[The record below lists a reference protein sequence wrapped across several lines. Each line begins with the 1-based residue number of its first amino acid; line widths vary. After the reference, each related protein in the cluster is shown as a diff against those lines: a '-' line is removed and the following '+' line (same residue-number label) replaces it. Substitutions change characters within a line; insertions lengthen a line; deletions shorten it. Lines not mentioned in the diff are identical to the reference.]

1 MDVELAEDRILIL
14 PETLSVEQS
23 EGRAWAKRIEAY
35 GTMAKLTGFLSRPD
49 DAAFE
54 VIYRERRLQPFWHIG
69 CTAHYA
75 YERAQDYRVPVG
87 EHVTEVVVEGVPR
100 PVTAG
105 AYTIGGLERCRE
117 QVEREAWFDG
127 IGGAPD
133 PALAAYLKNATTPGD
148 ATTLAAQTEAGVVVV
163 PPQAKTSMLVR
174 DVLASAITRIEA
186 DTVTEERMVVH
197 HVDLVYRPIHAF
209 RYRWQGKEAVVEV
222 DAVTGLARAGGSTFE
237 HYVGK
242 VLDAEFLLNA
252 GVEMAGLF
260 IPGARLAEIVI
271 SKSLKAG
278 KAKLAH

>member
-1 MDVELAEDRILIL
+1 MDVELAEERILIL
-14 PETLSVEQS
+14 PETLSIEQS

-49 DAAFE
+49 DAEFE
-54 VIYRERRLQPFWHIG
+54 VIYRERRLQPFWHIA

-75 YERAQDYRVPVG
+75 YERSRDYRVPVG
-87 EHVTEVVVEGVPR
+87 EHVTDVVVADLPR
-100 PVTAG
+100 PVSGG
-105 AYTIGGLERCRE
+105 AYSVTGLERCRE

-133 PALAAYLKNATTPGD
+133 PALAAYLKNATSPGD
-148 ATTLAAQTEAGVVVV
+148 AATLAAQTEAGVVVV

-186 DTVTEERMVVH
+186 DAVTEERMVVH

-222 DAVTGLARAGGSTFE
+222 DAVTGVARAGGSTFE

-271 SKSLKAG
+271 SKGLKAG

>member
-1 MDVELAEDRILIL
+1 MDVELAEERILIL
-14 PETLSVEQS
+14 PAALSIEQT

-49 DAAFE
+49 DAEFE
-54 VIYRERRLQPFWHIG
+54 VIYRARRLPPFWHIG

-75 YERAQDYRVPVG
+75 YERARDYRVPVG
-87 EHVTEVVVEGVPR
+87 EHVVEVSIEGIPR

-105 AYTIGGLERCRE
+105 AYIVTGLERCRE

-127 IGGAPD
+127 ISGAPD
-133 PALAAYLKNATTPGD
+133 AALAAYLKGVTMPGD
-148 ATTLAAQTEAGVVVV
+148 AATLAAQTEAGVVVV
-163 PPQAKTSMLVR
+163 PPQARTSMLVR

-197 HVDLVYRPIHAF
+197 HIDLVYRPIHAF

-222 DAVTGLARAGGSTFE
+222 DAVTGTARPGGSTFE
-237 HYVGK
+237 QYVGK
-242 VLDAEFLLNA
+242 VLDAVFLLNA
-252 GVEMAGLF
+252 VCEMAGLF

>member
-1 MDVELAEDRILIL
+1 
-14 PETLSVEQS
+14 
-23 EGRAWAKRIEAY
+23 
-35 GTMAKLTGFLSRPD
+35 MAKLTGFLSRPD

-75 YERAQDYRVPVG
+75 YERVRDYRVPVG
-87 EHVTEVVVEGVPR
+87 AHVIDVVVEGIPR

-105 AYTIGGLERCRE
+105 AYTVGGLERCRE

-127 IGGAPD
+127 ISGAPE

-148 ATTLAAQTEAGVVVV
+148 PAMLAAQTEAGVVVV

-174 DVLASAITRIEA
+174 DVLASAITLIEA
-186 DTVTEERMVVH
+186 DAVTEERMVVH
-197 HVDLVYRPIHAF
+197 HIDLVYRPIHAF

-222 DAVTGLARAGGSTFE
+222 DAVTGLAHAGGSTFE

>member
-1 MDVELAEDRILIL
+1 MDVELAEERILIL
-14 PETLSVEQS
+14 PETLSIEQS

-35 GTMAKLTGFLSRPD
+35 GTMAKLAGFLSRPD
-49 DAAFE
+49 DAEFE

-75 YERAQDYRVPVG
+75 YERARDYRVPVG
-87 EHVTEVVVEGVPR
+87 EHATEVVEGIPR

-105 AYTIGGLERCRE
+105 TYTIGGLERCRE

-127 IGGAPD
+127 ISGAPD
-133 PALAAYLKNATTPGD
+133 PALAAYLKNPTTSGD
-148 ATTLAAQTEAGVVVV
+148 AATLAAQTEGGVAVV

-174 DVLASAITRIEA
+174 DILASAITRIEA
-186 DTVTEERMVVH
+186 DSVTEERMVVH

-271 SKSLKAG
+271 SKSLQAG

>member
-1 MDVELAEDRILIL
+1 MDVELAEERILIL
-14 PETLSVEQS
+14 PEALSIEQS

-69 CTAHYA
+69 CTAYYA
-75 YERAQDYRVPVG
+75 YERSHDYRVSVG
-87 EHVTEVVVEGVPR
+87 EHVTEVVVEGIPR
-100 PVTAG
+100 PVTAS
-105 AYTIGGLERCRE
+105 AYTVTGLERCCE
-117 QVEREAWFDG
+117 QVERESWFDG
-127 IGGAPD
+127 ISGAPD

-148 ATTLAAQTEAGVVVV
+148 AATLAAEAEAGVAVV

-174 DVLASAITRIEA
+174 DVLAGAITRIEA

-197 HVDLVYRPIHAF
+197 HIDLVYRPIHAF

-222 DAVTGLARAGGSTFE
+222 DAVTGIARAGGSTFE

-271 SKSLKAG
+271 SRSLKAG

>member
-1 MDVELAEDRILIL
+1 MDVELAEERILIL
-14 PETLSVEQS
+14 PEALSIEQS

-35 GTMAKLTGFLSRPD
+35 GTMAKLAGFLSRPD

-54 VIYRERRLQPFWHIG
+54 VTYRERRLQPFWHIG

-75 YERAQDYRVPVG
+75 YERARDYRVAVG
-87 EHVTEVVVEGVPR
+87 EHVTEVLIEGIPR
-100 PVTAG
+100 PASGG
-105 AYTIGGLERCRE
+105 AYTVGGLERCRE
-117 QVEREAWFDG
+117 QVEREAWFEG
-127 IGGAPD
+127 ISGAPD
-133 PALAAYLKNATTPGD
+133 PTLAAYLKNPTRPGD
-148 ATTLAAQTEAGVVVV
+148 AAILAAQTEAGVVVV

-222 DAVTGLARAGGSTFE
+222 DAVTGSARPGGNTFE
-237 HYVGK
+237 QYVGK

-271 SKSLKAG
+271 SRGIKAG